1 MFGSRKRHHGEHK
14 ADDAPPPPQQVRV
27 LVAGGYSP
35 STVRTEAGVPLRL
48 VFRREES
55 SPCSEQV
62 VFPAF
67 GKSAMLPK
75 GKNVVVDLK
84 PEQPGEFEFT
94 CAMGMLHGRLIVEP
108 RRSAA

>member
-1 MFGSRKRHHGEHK
+1 MFGSRKHHDRERSTEE
-14 ADDAPPPPQQVRV
+14 ATPQQVRV
-27 LVAGGYSP
+27 LVAGGYTP
-35 STVRTEAGVPLRL
+35 STVRAEAGIPLRL

-62 VFPAF
+62 VFPAL

-75 GKNVVVDLK
+75 GKNVVVDLE
-84 PEQPGEFEFT
+84 PAEPGEYAFT

>member
-1 MFGSRKRHHGEHK
+1 MFGLPKRHDPERSTQ
-14 ADDAPPPPQQVRV
+14 DATPQQVRV
-27 LVAGGYSP
+27 LVAGGYRP
-35 STVRTEAGVPLRL
+35 STVRGEAGVPLRI

-67 GKSAMLPK
+67 GKTAMLPK
-75 GKNVVVDLK
+75 GKNVVVELE
-84 PEQPGEFEFT
+84 PEEPGEFEFT

-108 RRSAA
+108 LRGAA